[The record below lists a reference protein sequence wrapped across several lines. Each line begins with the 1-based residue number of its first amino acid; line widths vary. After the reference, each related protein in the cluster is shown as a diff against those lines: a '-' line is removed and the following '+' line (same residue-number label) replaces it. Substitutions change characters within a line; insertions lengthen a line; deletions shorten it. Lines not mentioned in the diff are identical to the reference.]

1 MLYTLLDIILAV
13 LSTVASLIK
22 VLTSRI
28 EISKI
33 TSLMFFG
40 INLLIIINYVFL
52 AKKWPDLIKYWNLVE
67 MKLPQHCDA
76 KRSRRMSDK
85 HYRFIQ
91 QMRII
96 AGIFMLSSVGELDY
110 VNVSFTKFSICFY
123 LCWIVETTLSKVS
136 AYSESKDCF
145 IQDKLEAF
153 IKQSFPDLIDAYG
166 FNYFVGFWGMV
177 VTTICTF
184 SWNFNDLLLILISI
198 ELTEKFRI
206 LNDII
211 IKSDYKVGI
220 CIHSSVLLFPNP
232 NISSFKTASAFFFL
246 ERSMESLQEYLQLS
260 G

>member
-1 MLYTLLDIILAV
+1 MILSQFFGIFPLSGVWIRDSSKLSFHYKSYIMLYTLLDIVLAV

-110 VNVSFTKFSICFY
+110 V
-123 LCWIVETTLSKVS
+123 
-136 AYSESKDCF
+136 
-145 IQDKLEAF
+145 
-153 IKQSFPDLIDAYG
+153 
-166 FNYFVGFWGMV
+166 
-177 VTTICTF
+177 
-184 SWNFNDLLLILISI
+184 
-198 ELTEKFRI
+198 
-206 LNDII
+206 
-211 IKSDYKVGI
+211 
-220 CIHSSVLLFPNP
+220 
-232 NISSFKTASAFFFL
+232 KTQCL
-246 ERSMESLQEYLQLS
+246 VN
-260 G
+260 